1 MVDVDHVCGDVN
13 DPCDEQCLKKQAK
26 RTCIREGVSCI
37 FRAQHN
43 GDCVFNN
50 CFYKRNK
57 KTSMTTASLTQS
69 DNEQINGISHLIAE
83 IKEKSKEPEF
93 FNKLLIQIGLFL
105 EENDKLVEENDKL
118 VEENDKLVEENDKLV
133 EENEILFEENEK
145 LKKINSAAEEES
157 FRRIGG
163 VLSELMTCKK
173 RLEALS
179 IVNNL
184 CKKTQ

>member
-1 MVDVDHVCGDVN
+1 
-13 DPCDEQCLKKQAK
+13 
-26 RTCIREGVSCI
+26 
-37 FRAQHN
+37 
-43 GDCVFNN
+43 
-50 CFYKRNK
+50 
-57 KTSMTTASLTQS
+57 MTTASLTQS

-105 EENDKLVEENDKL
+105 
-118 VEENDKLVEENDKLV
+118 EENDKLVEENDKLV